1 VRNISREDGF
11 TLPELLVST
20 TILLIVLG
28 GAMGTLKSA
37 LTLSDT
43 ATQMA
48 DSNQNLRAGANL
60 LVRDLMLAG
69 RQFPIGGLPI
79 AWGAG
84 ATAIN
89 RPGPPGMPAYTFDNV
104 TATTVSAIVTG
115 ALLGP
120 TIDNSST
127 DYVTFFMVD
136 PLLKLATGKGLTL
149 FDAVNSPAS
158 TAPAGTPTPPGFLAH
173 NGLSMTVGGYNWLT
187 GDLPNG
193 IQPVKAG
200 DLIWF
205 QGSTG
210 DAIKTVTSV
219 DAANIYFA
227 GGDWFNFNQ
236 VAPNGT
242 LMQLKTGVSN
252 PCPAAS
258 RPCFQQIMAY
268 RLLMVTYYVDNN
280 TTPGSPRLTRVLN
293 HNAPQALAGIVED
306 LDLSYDLVDQVN
318 NPTLVKFLPQTIAGV
333 AYTAN
338 QIRKVNMHIGVRSDM
353 LSTQSNG
360 TDYIR
365 NHVSTTISIRDLAF
379 VARYQ

>member
-1 VRNISREDGF
+1 MRNISRDDGF

-20 TILLIVLG
+20 TIMLIVLG

-37 LTLSDT
+37 LTVGDT

-48 DSNQNLRAGANL
+48 DSNQNLRAGSNL

-79 AWGAG
+79 ASGTG
-84 ATAIN
+84 SGVIN

-104 TATTVSAIVTG
+104 TATTLSAIVTG
-115 ALLGP
+115 ANLGP
-120 TIDNSST
+120 IIDNSST

-136 PLLKLATGKGLTL
+136 PLLKLASGKGLTL

-158 TAPAGTPTPPGFLAH
+158 VAPAGTPSPPGFIAH

-187 GDLPNG
+187 GDVPNG
-193 IQPVKAG
+193 VQPVKAG

-210 DAIKTVTSV
+210 DAIKTVTAV
-219 DAANIYFA
+219 DATTISFA
-227 GGDWFNFNQ
+227 SGDWFNFNQ

-242 LMQLKTGVSN
+242 LLQLKNAVSN
-252 PCPAAS
+252 PCPVAS
-258 RPCFQQIMAY
+258 RPCFQQIMAF

-280 TTPGSPRLTRVLN
+280 TTPGSPRLVRVLN
-293 HNAPQALAGIVED
+293 NFAPQALAGIVED
-306 LDLSYDLVDQVN
+306 LEITYDLVDQVN
-318 NPTLVKFLPQTIAGV
+318 NPTLVKFLPQTINGV
-333 AYTAN
+333 PYTAN
-338 QIRKVNMHIGVRSDM
+338 QIRKVNLHIGVRSDM